1 MSSTN
6 NQSIQTKTE
15 KLTKLVSWFDGED
28 FDIEQALEKFK
39 EAETLAGEIE
49 ADLTKLNNK
58 VQILKKNFDE

>member
-49 ADLTKLNNK
+49 ADLTKLKNK
-58 VQILKKNFDE
+58 VEILKKNFDE

>member
-15 KLTKLVSWFDGED
+15 QLTKLVSWFDGED

-49 ADLTKLNNK
+49 ADLTKLKNK